1 MPETEIAP
9 ITLKTDE
16 VLQFTRCAL
25 GELIHGWDMEYEDDG
40 ETRDEIRQ
48 AYTLLNLLW
57 ANSPT
62 GKAYTAKLRNNGFL
76 SPTETA

>member
-1 MPETEIAP
+1 MPVPELAP

-25 GELIHGWDMEYEDDG
+25 SKLVHGWDMEYDDDPQED
-40 ETRDEIRQ
+40 IRQ
-48 AYTLLNLLW
+48 ALTLLDLLW

-62 GKAYTAKLRNNGFL
+62 GKAHTAKLRKNGSL
-76 SPTETA
+76 SPNETA

>member
-1 MPETEIAP
+1 MPDPELAP
-9 ITLKTDE
+9 LTLKTDE
-16 VLQFTRCAL
+16 ILQFTRCAL
-25 GELIHGWDMEYEDDG
+25 SELVHGWDMGSDNDPQED
-40 ETRDEIRQ
+40 IRQ
-48 AYTLLNLLW
+48 ALTLLDLLW